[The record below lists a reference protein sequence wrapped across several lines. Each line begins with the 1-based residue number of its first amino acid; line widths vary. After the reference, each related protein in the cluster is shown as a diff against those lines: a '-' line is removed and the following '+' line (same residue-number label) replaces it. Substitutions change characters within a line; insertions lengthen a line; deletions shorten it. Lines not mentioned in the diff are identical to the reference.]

1 MSERP
6 KKRVKAEEL
15 QQAAECPPAAP
26 RPPLIS
32 LLGQRDNS
40 EDDGPPESR
49 RGRKNQRGRGDGRGA
64 ESSRGRGRGTIEKA
78 GKKPKPPKPSKV
90 IVPTCPSCG
99 RKADDP
105 QIDWPEVPNEDG
117 VLQKVGIGC
126 TRCLVTYNQ
135 QLSSAEGFRGDFLD
149 YSSRRQNDEAFK
161 QETDVLMQDA
171 KSPVFPLKEIE
182 QIRVKECG
190 FKVSLKYKMPKAK
203 QIDEKLQEEALV
215 RAMSRT

>member
-32 LLGQRDNS
+32 LLGQRDNC

-64 ESSRGRGRGTIEKA
+64 ENRGRSGRGRGTTERS
-78 GKKPKPPKPSKV
+78 GKKTASSKV
-90 IVPTCPSCG
+90 IVPTCPACG

-190 FKVSLKYKMPKAK
+190 SKVSLKYKMPKAK

-215 RAMSRT
+215 HAMSRT